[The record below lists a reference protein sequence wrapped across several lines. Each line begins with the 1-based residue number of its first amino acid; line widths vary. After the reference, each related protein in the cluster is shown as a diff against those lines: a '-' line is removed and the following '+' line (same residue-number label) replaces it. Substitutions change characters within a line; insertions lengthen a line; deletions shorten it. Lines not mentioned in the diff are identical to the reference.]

1 MNKYEIKYML
11 EQAMSSVDRLTDT
24 QGKQPLHIE
33 NLWEEIGTKNNR
45 IDALNQRLLEHKEKI
60 VELQNIIKSQTQK
73 NLREYHFGEESVN
86 N

>member
-1 MNKYEIKYML
+1 MNKYEIKHML
-11 EQAMSSVDRLTDT
+11 QQALCPVDRLTDT
-24 QGKQPLHIE
+24 QGKQSLHIE